1 MSDMWE
7 RTLQALEKYAGGK
20 KVTQTQTQ
28 LLLDRGLI
36 DHGGTITDTGHK
48 ALARAWGMGA
58 A

>member
-7 RTLQALEKYAGGK
+7 LTLQALEKYAAGK
-20 KVTQTQTQ
+20 KITQTQMQ

-36 DHGGTITDTGHK
+36 DRGGTITKTGHK